1 MYNKGKFIHWGRLDM
16 GGKWITFEGIGGSGK
31 TTQLNLLHSY
41 LKKRS
46 IDAILTKEPG
56 GTVIGEKL
64 RELLVNNLEIK
75 LERLSE
81 LFLFEADRH
90 ETIKKIVEPN
100 IKAGKFVISDRG
112 IDGSVAY
119 QGFGREIDLEVID
132 YLTSLATENKQP
144 DLTILID
151 IDPEIAQQRIA
162 NRNNVDIDK
171 FDLEQLQFQ
180 ANVRKGFL
188 YMAKQ
193 NPKRIVTVDGTLA
206 TEDLHQ
212 KIVTLIKDFS
222 KDVDIL

>member
-1 MYNKGKFIHWGRLDM
+1 M

-31 TTQLNLLHSY
+31 TTQLNLLYSY
-41 LKKRS
+41 LKSRS
-46 IDAILTKEPG
+46 IDVILTKEPG

-100 IKAGKFVISDRG
+100 VKLGKFVISDRG

-151 IDPEIAQQRIA
+151 IDPEIAQQRIT
-162 NRNNVDIDK
+162 NRNNLDIDK
-171 FDLEQLQFQ
+171 FDLEKLQFQ

-193 NPKRIVTVDGTLA
+193 NPKRIVTVDGTLSI
-206 TEDLHQ
+206 EDLHK
-212 KIVTLIKDFS
+212 KIVNLVKDFS

>member
-1 MYNKGKFIHWGRLDM
+1 MYNKVKFIHWERLGM

-31 TTQLNLLHSY
+31 TTQLNLLYSY
-41 LKKRS
+41 LKSRS
-46 IDAILTKEPG
+46 IDVILTKEPG

-100 IKAGKFVISDRG
+100 VKLGKFVISDRG

-151 IDPEIAQQRIA
+151 IDPEIAQQRIT
-162 NRNNVDIDK
+162 NRNNLDIDK
-171 FDLEQLQFQ
+171 FDLEKLQFQ

-193 NPKRIVTVDGTLA
+193 NPKRIVTVDGTLSI
-206 TEDLHQ
+206 EDLHK
-212 KIVTLIKDFS
+212 KIVNLVKDFS

>member
-1 MYNKGKFIHWGRLDM
+1 M

-31 TTQLNLLHSY
+31 TTQLNLLYSY
-41 LKKRS
+41 LKSRS
-46 IDAILTKEPG
+46 IDVILTKEPG

-100 IKAGKFVISDRG
+100 VKLGKFVISDRG

-162 NRNNVDIDK
+162 NRNNVGIDK
-171 FDLEQLQFQ
+171 FDLEKLQFQ

-193 NPKRIVTVDGTLA
+193 NPKRIVTVDGTLSI
-206 TEDLHQ
+206 EDLHQ
-212 KIVTLIKDFS
+212 KIVDLVKDFS